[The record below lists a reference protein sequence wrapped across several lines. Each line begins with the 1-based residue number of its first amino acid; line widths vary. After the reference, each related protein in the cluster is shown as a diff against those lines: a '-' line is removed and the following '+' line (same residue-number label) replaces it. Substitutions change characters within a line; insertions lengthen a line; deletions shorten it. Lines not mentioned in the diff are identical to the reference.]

1 MALHPDHL
9 RRSRVDAR
17 DAEPRLFVADET
29 ARRPEFDL
37 VAIEFAG
44 TRIDG
49 GIDADQHAI
58 WCKILA
64 RRGFDPE
71 AAKIHVHPLFKPS
84 ARVRHPAH
92 AQCRSEEHTSE
103 LQSLMRI

>member
-71 AAKIHVHPLFKPS
+71 AAKIHEIGRASCRGKSVS
-84 ARVRHPAH
+84 VRVDLGGR
-92 AQCRSEEHTSE
+92 RIMKTKK
-103 LQSLMRI
+103 SLKW

>member
-49 GIDADQHAI
+49 GIDADKHAI

-71 AAKIHVHPLFKPS
+71 AETTGRAS
-84 ARVRHPAH
+84 CRERVCQYVDISVGAVALKKKQKKR
-92 AQCRSEEHTSE
+92 
-103 LQSLMRI
+103 

>member
-49 GIDADQHAI
+49 GIDAEQHAL

-64 RRGFDPE
+64 RRGF
-71 AAKIHVHPLFKPS
+71 HLRS
-84 ARVRHPAH
+84 AGRRVGKECGST
-92 AQCRSEEHTSE
+92 CRSRWSASHYKKK
-103 LQSLMRI
+103 QHKNI